1 MNDEMK
7 MSEYKPFLGLLIFGN
22 IENLVLSAQGVIEGA
37 DPLVVACASLT
48 MVIIWFLIG
57 TLGTKAA
64 IKYSRHIEFIGGLA
78 IFILG
83 IQSML
88 PLIYSII

>member
-1 MNDEMK
+1 MRLDDI
-7 MSEYKPFLGLLIFGN
+7 KPFLGLLIFGN

-37 DPLVVACASLT
+37 NPLTVAVASIIA
-48 MVIIWFLIG
+48 VIIWFSIG
-57 TLGTKAA
+57 TFGTKAA
-64 IKYSRHIEFIGGLA
+64 MKYSRHIEFVGGLA

-88 PLIYSII
+88 PVILTLI